1 MTYEYALTAIRD
13 ANLDWYEHSQVGFIT
28 EMNGLKLYLTS
39 SFLTI
44 SKNFKSITIHKPTHA
59 LWKQPTSLEQL
70 FEEIIKQAGIKCLER
85 YSDKYQENLKNE
97 LIKQLTGFNT

>member
-44 SKNFKSITIHKPTHA
+44 SKN
-59 LWKQPTSLEQL
+59 SL
-70 FEEIIKQAGIKCLER
+70 
-85 YSDKYQENLKNE
+85 
-97 LIKQLTGFNT
+97 